1 MKHNFLVTGVGSG
14 IGRYLS
20 ERLPDCVGLDR
31 NNFEMIKQHQYRTV
45 IHSAFN
51 KMRDPI
57 DLYRYLDDNILLTER
72 LLELQYERFVYLSS
86 IDVYQESANLYAIF
100 KRFAES
106 MVSRVPGH
114 CILHCSTM
122 LGPYMKTNHMTT
134 LLSGAGNLGLSGDSV
149 FNYILYE
156 DLYDFIVAR
165 EYEIHDGTIDFV
177 STGSV
182 RLKDVKDLLGATT
195 NLGDYCYS
203 IASEFPDPV
212 YRRIPRFEKSTR
224 DNLKSFFRG
233 NGRLA
238 GE

>member
-51 KMRDPI
+51 KMREPSE
-57 DLYRYLDDNILLTER
+57 LYRYLDDNILLTER
-72 LLELQYERFVYLSS
+72 LLELRYERFVYLSS
-86 IDVYQESANLYAIF
+86 IDVYQEPATLYAIC

-134 LLSGAGNLGLSGDSV
+134 LLSGTGKLGLSGDSV

-156 DLYDFIVAR
+156 DLYDFVEAR

-182 RLKDVKDLLGATT
+182 CLKDVKRMVGTST
-195 NLGDYCYS
+195 ELGDYRYS
-203 IASEFPDPV
+203 IASDVPDPV

-224 DNLKSFFRG
+224 DNLKSFLRR